1 MENRIKPLYIKG
13 TAKTPEIRYVPEK
26 HSIEIK
32 GKSIPENH
40 AVFFTPVIE
49 WLQEFTEK
57 APQKSRVDVSL
68 EYFNTSS
75 SKVLLRIFKTLE
87 EIKTKQK
94 DIEIFWYYEEDDL
107 DMKECGQDYQ
117 SMINVPFN
125 MIEVEGG

>member
-1 MENRIKPLYIKG
+1 MENRIKPLNIIG
-13 TAKTPEIRYVPEK
+13 TAKTPDIRYAPEK

-40 AVFFTPVIE
+40 AVFFTPVMD
-49 WLQEFTEK
+49 WLNDYIEK
-57 APQKSRVDVSL
+57 APKKTRVDVYL

-75 SKVLLRIFKTLE
+75 SKVLLKIFKTLE
-87 EIKTKQK
+87 EIQTKDK
-94 DIEIFWYYEEDDL
+94 DIEIYWYYEEDDL

-125 MIEVEGG
+125 MIEVEGA